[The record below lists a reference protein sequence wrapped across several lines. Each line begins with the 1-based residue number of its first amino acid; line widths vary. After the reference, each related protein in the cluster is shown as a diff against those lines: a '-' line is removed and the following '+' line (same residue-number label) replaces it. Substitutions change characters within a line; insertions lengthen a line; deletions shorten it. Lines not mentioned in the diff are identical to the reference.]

1 MYVLPVPR
9 HDDAD
14 ATARDVLEANVE
26 PTELAADD
34 EEHAE
39 RLPRVLDLGQEV
51 RREPERQRDL
61 RRLVEVRLQD
71 APGKTSAA
79 GTARGRAGRRTC

>member
-14 ATARDVLEANVE
+14 TAARDVLEANVE
-26 PTELAADD
+26 AAELAADE

-79 GTARGRAGRRTC
+79 GTARGRTGRRTC